1 MSIFLKLFRRI
12 FRRKLSIDERRE
24 LIKKLKKIKIKDK
37 IERDGI

>member
-1 MSIFLKLFRRI
+1 MSIFLKLFRKI
-12 FRRKLSIDERRE
+12 FRRKMSIDERRE

>member
-1 MSIFLKLFRRI
+1 MSIFLKLFRKI
-12 FRRKLSIDERRE
+12 FRRKMSMDERRE

>member
-1 MSIFLKLFRRI
+1 MNIFLKLFRKI
-12 FRRKLSIDERRE
+12 FRRKMSIDERRE